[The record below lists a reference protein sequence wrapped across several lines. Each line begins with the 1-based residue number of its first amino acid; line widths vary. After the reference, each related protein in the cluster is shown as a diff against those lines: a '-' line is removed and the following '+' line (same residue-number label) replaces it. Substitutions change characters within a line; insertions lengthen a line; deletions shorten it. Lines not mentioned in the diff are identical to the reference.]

1 MTRSH
6 KPLAATALLVLIHI
20 TCWSSCHTFSCRTTL
35 QVYKHSTFHYDSPH
49 RLFLAESSS
58 SENDEQETI
67 VVNVAVEKLDSS
79 APMNA
84 LPPSDRTVENL
95 PLDSYEDVQDIPSSS
110 SSSSSSSSVALIMT
124 NDMKRILIEELGY
137 KRRDVEQ
144 MRVELASPIISKRLK
159 CPSEGMPSEWKM
171 RDDGMLQKLEN
182 ESKYPLRG
190 PLLGVSLVLTGKGLS
205 DALITL
211 IKVQQ
216 GFKGASLAEEF
227 MGIPVLGIDAF
238 CVIVGVGLAWW
249 TWNTM
254 RDD

>member
-1 MTRSH
+1 
-6 KPLAATALLVLIHI
+6 
-20 TCWSSCHTFSCRTTL
+20 
-35 QVYKHSTFHYDSPH
+35 
-49 RLFLAESSS
+49 
-58 SENDEQETI
+58 
-67 VVNVAVEKLDSS
+67 
-79 APMNA
+79 
-84 LPPSDRTVENL
+84 
-95 PLDSYEDVQDIPSSS
+95 
-110 SSSSSSSSVALIMT
+110 MT
-124 NDMKRILIEELGY
+124 NEMKRILIEELDY

-144 MRVELASPIISKRLK
+144 MRVELVSPIIAKRLK

-171 RDDGMLQKLEN
+171 REDGMLQKLEN

-227 MGIPVLGIDAF
+227 MGVPVLGIDAL
-238 CVIVGVGLAWW
+238 CVFVGVGIAWW